1 MLEAFLKI
9 KGCYKW
15 WLMNTHATHVQ
26 SLRKS
31 LQIRHAQ
38 RKTLHKPGIPFGG
51 NQSQFGVTFCVEP
64 TRVFCL
70 TECLLFSCRVR
81 GGLLA
86 RLSVIDYRASLPRS
100 LGERLFLPIG
110 FTMIGITAGIVYWQ
124 TDTPLRIMTAYCGS
138 SIPSLLFLCSVVFNR
153 ITRSLEVSA
162 DPRSQSSQNGAR
174 QLRAQNRRHEVILLP
189 W

>member
-1 MLEAFLKI
+1 MYSHRESR
-9 KGCYKW
+9 YRSV
-15 WLMNTHATHVQ
+15 THRGKHSTNQVFRLAVTKFNSV
-26 SLRKS
+26 L
-31 LQIRHAQ
+31 
-38 RKTLHKPGIPFGG
+38 PFAL
-51 NQSQFGVTFCVEP
+51 NRLVF
-64 TRVFCL
+64 FCL

-162 DPRSQSSQNGAR
+162 DPRSQSSLNGAR
-174 QLRAQNRRHEVILLP
+174 QLRAQNRTHEVILLP
-189 W
+189 C

>member
-1 MLEAFLKI
+1 MYSHRESRYRSI
-9 KGCYKW
+9 
-15 WLMNTHATHVQ
+15 THREKHSTIQVFN
-26 SLRKS
+26 SVL
-31 LQIRHAQ
+31 
-38 RKTLHKPGIPFGG
+38 PFALNRLG
-51 NQSQFGVTFCVEP
+51 
-64 TRVFCL
+64 FCL

-100 LGERLFLPIG
+100 PEERLFLPIG

-162 DPRSQSSQNGAR
+162 DPRSQSSLNGAR
-174 QLRAQNRRHEVILLP
+174 QLRAQNRTHEVILLP
-189 W
+189 C

>member
-1 MLEAFLKI
+1 
-9 KGCYKW
+9 
-15 WLMNTHATHVQ
+15 MNTHVTHVQ
-26 SLRKS
+26 SPRKS

-51 NQSQFGVTFCVEP
+51 NQIQFGVTFCVEP
-64 TRVFCL
+64 TRVFVFCSL
-70 TECLLFSCRVR
+70 AGLGEEKNTSRCFCLLFSCRVR

-162 DPRSQSSQNGAR
+162 DPRSQSPQNGAR
-174 QLRAQNRRHEVILLP
+174 QLRAQNRRHEVIFLP